1 MIKRHRQMKRL
12 PAMIVTMVFL
22 AIFLTG
28 CGSRKEVV
36 IDVVSQDYSFEDS
49 PCKRSDG
56 EPFHIA
62 FMDLGPPIESS
73 WLCLKGFAEGLQS
86 MGYIDENIDFSQA
99 PEEFYAYYDFL
110 NANNKGDYVV
120 FDKEPYMI
128 GIGRD
133 DEIVATLV
141 KEAADGKLD
150 IVIATGTDPGLF
162 LKDLN
167 LSVPFLVCLATDPVG
182 AGIIDSPENTGNEN
196 IWAMVEPNPFRNQ
209 FAGYCKMLSLENIC
223 IVSVEG
229 LDDINGNPLYHEEAR
244 DKGINVVDIVMS
256 EEESLQED
264 YGQIICDR
272 LESTD
277 IGNSEAIFFVYGT
290 MDFGNAPLLSEYS
303 AQRGLPSLIGD
314 GDDICQS
321 GGMMCLSCFDYE
333 GYGHFAASVAS
344 NVFHGQ
350 KAGEQPCLY
359 TSSPHVVLN
368 MTTARNTGYETRMDL
383 LRSVDK
389 IYR

>member
-1 MIKRHRQMKRL
+1 MRKNHRQMKRL
-12 PAMIVTMVFL
+12 SAMAVAALIL
-22 AIFLTG
+22 SIFLTG
-28 CGSRKEVV
+28 CGSKDEVV
-36 IDVVSQDYSFEDS
+36 IDVVGQDYSFEDS
-49 PCKRSDG
+49 PCKRPDG

-86 MGYIDENIDFSQA
+86 MGYIDENIDFTQA

-110 NANNKGDYVV
+110 NANNKGDMVV

-128 GIGRD
+128 GMDRD
-133 DEIVATLV
+133 QEIADTLV
-141 KEAADGKLD
+141 KEASEGNLD
-150 IVIATGTDPGLF
+150 IVVATGTDPGLF

-167 LSVPFLVCLATDPVG
+167 LPIPFLVCLATDPVG

-196 IWAMVEPNPFRNQ
+196 IWAMVEPNPFRHQ
-209 FAGYCKMLSLENIC
+209 FAGYRKMLGFDNIC

-244 DKGINVVDIVMS
+244 EQGLNVVDIVMT
-256 EEESLQED
+256 EEQSLKD
-264 YGQIICDR
+264 NYGQIIRDK
-272 LESTD
+272 LESSD
-277 IGNSEAIFFVYGT
+277 LGNSEAILFVYGT
-290 MDFGNAPLLSEYS
+290 MDGANAPLLSEYS
-303 AQRGLPSLIGD
+303 AQKGLPSLIGD
-314 GDDICQS
+314 GDDICES

-368 MTTARNTGYETRMDL
+368 MTTAKNTGYKTGMDF

-389 IYR
+389 IFR